1 MIYGVYD
8 NFGPEPD
15 EVPVAK
21 NFNGAYGLAEAMLE
35 SAKSE
40 MAMFEAM
47 LKVDAMEIKLNEQ
60 ITTLKEAE
68 AIGGSTPL
76 AIEDKQAAK
85 EELQKGTAAKVIE
98 AIKKAIDW
106 LIGKLKA
113 AATAIYKKFTEL
125 IDRDGKMIK
134 KHASAL
140 MHNADVVNKVEIKWA
155 KVNKSVFSS
164 NAIMSKEDFSYSGA
178 VSQYKEDASARK
190 EYYGLVEPKTYIDDE
205 ATDTTIGAAGGIQM
219 MLHYVANGKKE
230 IANFVKKIDELSK
243 KLKAE
248 AKSIKA
254 DKKTHPE
261 EGAKVYK
268 MFNSYKE
275 VVLKNMR
282 TAQGCMVKEYK
293 QARAAVVKA
302 IGSVAKTEAT
312 ILAYMVEEAEYEVD
326 DIFDTQIEKDPADV
340 ETVSAAPADILD
352 TDVSNDP
359 AAIEYDKV
367 ESYSNESSIDF
378 FSQPLF

>member
-76 AIEDKQAAK
+76 SIEDKQTAK
-85 EELQKGTAAKVIE
+85 GELQKGTAAKVIE

-113 AATAIYKKFTEL
+113 AATAIYKKFIEL

-134 KHASAL
+134 KHGTAL
-140 MHNADVVNKVEIKWA
+140 KNNADIVNKVEIKWA

-164 NAIMSKEDFSYSGA
+164 KAIMSKEKFSYSGA
-178 VSQYKEDASARK
+178 ISQYKEDASARK

-219 MLHYVANGKKE
+219 MLLYVANGKKD
-230 IANFVKKIDELSK
+230 IADFVRKIDEDSK
-243 KLKAE
+243 KLKDE
-248 AKSIKA
+248 AKSIKD
-254 DKKTHPE
+254 DKTNPE

-268 MFNSYKE
+268 MFSAYKE

-282 TAQGCMVKEYK
+282 TAQACMIREYK

-312 ILAYMVEEAEYEVD
+312 ILDYMVEEAEYEVD

-352 TDVSNDP
+352 TGV
-359 AAIEYDKV
+359 IEYDKV